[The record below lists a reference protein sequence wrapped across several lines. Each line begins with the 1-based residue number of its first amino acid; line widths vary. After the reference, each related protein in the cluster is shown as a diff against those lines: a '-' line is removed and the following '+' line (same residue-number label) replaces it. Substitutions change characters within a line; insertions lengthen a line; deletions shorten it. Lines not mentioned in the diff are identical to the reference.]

1 MTLSHPGYRLAAIPA
16 LLVAGLAASP
26 AARPVVDGWSF
37 TSTTKSTDRSVGETT
52 MQVRLA
58 GANVRVDWVKA
69 PQGMPRDGY
78 MLLNADSAILKM
90 VSPREKT
97 VTILPVGGMASMLGA
112 IGAAGMMKME
122 VSDVVVSVSDD
133 GAGEDL
139 LGYRT
144 RKYTMKQAYGLK
156 MSVGPIKRS
165 QTIDNTTELW
175 VADVPAPEQKAFE
188 AFAKNF
194 AQSLTG
200 AGFGG
205 DGMKALLAEEHQ
217 HHDHRGE
224 GVQAGPHRGV
234 GLRDP
239 RRLQGQR
246 HDVDDEQVR
255 SQLSLLHPGAQPP
268 EAALRECAQEC
279 RCRLGSTGFGTPAFA
294 AARGGSAPR
303 PVLPGGRRAARHPLS
318 SCAAADES
326 VR

>member
-205 DGMKALLAEEHQ
+205 DGMKALLDEVAAKMP
-217 HHDHRGE
+217 RGATLKS
-224 GVQAGPHRGV
+224 VATV
-234 GLRDP
+234 ITTD
-239 RRLQGQR
+239 
-246 HDVDDEQVR
+246 
-255 SQLSLLHPGAQPP
+255 
-268 EAALRECAQEC
+268 
-279 RCRLGSTGFGTPAFA
+279 
-294 AARGGSAPR
+294 
-303 PVLPGGRRAARHPLS
+303 GGRKNTSTTTTEVKEFRQGPIEA
-318 SCAAADES
+318 S
-326 VR
+326 VFEIPAGYKVTDMMSIMNK